1 MSYLNYDQQQKMIGT
16 RKINQNV
23 SRYVGERDG
32 DHKAFQDRV
41 NKFRVSNGL
50 KAQEVKR

>member
-1 MSYLNYDQQQKMIGT
+1 MSSDLKHIQQAEKTRDKDKNYRDCQKH
-16 RKINQNV
+16 
-23 SRYVGERDG
+23 G